1 MSKLFE
7 APAIPRKI
15 KFRMETYKG
24 NRVAL
29 KIILMLRKGGVYKVK
44 EIFEDKVKENRI
56 FEISTKSIRTYPEAL
71 GDLKL
76 EIISCI
82 PDTFPTNYLF
92 SFSGHPLGFKNSFTI
107 ESDELLMSV
116 SHRIKEV
123 KKGTKIPK
131 QIIL

>member
-7 APAIPRKI
+7 VPAVPRKI
-15 KFRMETYKG
+15 TFIMETYKG
-24 NRVAL
+24 NRIAL

-44 EIFEDKVKENRI
+44 EIFKPDIEENRI
-56 FEISTKSIRTYPEAL
+56 FEISIKTTRTYPEAL

-76 EIISCI
+76 EIVSCI
-82 PDTFPTNYLF
+82 PDTFPPNYLF

-107 ESDELLMSV
+107 ESAELLLTA

-123 KKGTKIPK
+123 KPSTILPK
-131 QIIL
+131 QIML